1 MVEKTQENTT
11 FVINENKRASSY
23 EVGKAGARWKLYF
36 EDATDLKFQ
45 VQSLKEAGFL
55 VDDEV

>member
-11 FVINENKRASSY
+11 FIINENKRASSY

-36 EDATDLKFQ
+36 EDATDLASQ
-45 VQSLKEAGFL
+45 VKALKDAGFL
-55 VDDEV
+55 VGDEA